1 METTI
6 KNKLAQ
12 IERDHN
18 IEILFAVESG
28 SRAWGF
34 ASPDSDYDIR
44 FVYKREL
51 TDYLSLWDSRDTI
64 QFMTEDDL
72 DGSGWDLR
80 KATILLAK
88 SNASFLGWLFSP
100 IVYIN
105 KGDTLEKMRKL
116 AVDNFNP
123 VAGFYHYH
131 SMNKGFYEQLVLG
144 KGEMNIKAFFY
155 AARTSFCAN
164 WILRKESI
172 PPVEFRELYDLF
184 SEEEARLLDGLIEQK
199 AATREAGISKIDRRL
214 MELIKRIVVENMEE
228 KDSVANRKGNSEEFN
243 TFFLNEL
250 KLS

>member
-44 FVYKREL
+44 FVYKRKIN
-51 TDYLSLWDSRDTI
+51 DYLQLWDTKDTI

-72 DGSGWDLR
+72 DGSGWDLK
-80 KATILLAK
+80 KATVLLAK
-88 SNASFLGWLFSP
+88 SNASLLGWLFSP
-100 IVYIN
+100 IVYVN
-105 KGDTLEKMRKL
+105 NGDTLDNMKKL
-116 AVDNFNP
+116 AHDNFNP
-123 VAGFYHYH
+123 ISGFYHYH

-144 KGEMNIKAFFY
+144 NGEMNIKAFFY

-164 WILRKESI
+164 WILRKGSI
-172 PPVEFRELYDLF
+172 PPVEFRELYELF
-184 SEEEARLLDGLIEQK
+184 NEEEARLLDELIDQK
-199 AATREAGISKIDRRL
+199 AAIREAGITKIDRRL
-214 MELIKRIVVENMEE
+214 MELIKRTVVENMEE
-228 KDSVANRKGNSEEFN
+228 KDCVLNQKGNSEEFN
-243 TFFLNEL
+243 AFFLNEL
-250 KLS
+250 NVL